1 MSKLPSPNVLR
12 AVRLL
17 SEAVRIG
24 DPPPEA
30 DLPEATPGE
39 EESRR
44 RPADPSSRLA
54 EELKLLKEQLSESEA
69 GNRELASRV
78 KVLEEELSG
87 EKKRIEKERVK
98 LVSEMEAKSA
108 TARKKAAAEGFEEG
122 RKAGYDQGID
132 DAKKEAS
139 REAADTIRS
148 SVELLES
155 VYSTLG
161 EKMSDLVSLQ
171 SPRLVR
177 MWERLLSR
185 MLLKEVSLDGETA
198 IRVLRGVLE
207 RISEKERLL
216 VYLNPEDVDSVRNR
230 RDEYGDLLR
239 GVRHLEFTPDPNV
252 DAGSCIVE
260 TNMGIYDARWRTQ
273 LEQIGAEIDQLFLE
287 GGAEDE
293 NES

>member
-1 MSKLPSPNVLR
+1 LSKLPSPNVLR

-39 EESRR
+39 EEARR

-54 EELKLLKEQLSESEA
+54 EELRLLKEQLSESEA

-78 KVLEEELSG
+78 KALEEELSG

-98 LVSEMEAKSA
+98 LVSEMGAKSA
-108 TARKKAAAEGFEEG
+108 AARKKAAAEGFEEG

-239 GVRHLEFTPDPNV
+239 GVRHLEFTSDPNV

>member
-273 LEQIGAEIDQLFLE
+273 LEQVGAEIDQLFLE

>member
-39 EESRR
+39 EEARR

-54 EELKLLKEQLSESEA
+54 EELRLLKEQLSESEA

-78 KVLEEELSG
+78 KALEEDLSG
-87 EKKRIEKERVK
+87 EKKRIEKEREK
-98 LVSEMEAKSA
+98 LLSEMEAKSA
-108 TARKKAAAEGFEEG
+108 AARKKAAAEGFEEG
-122 RKAGYDQGID
+122 RKAGHDQGID
-132 DAKKEAS
+132 DARKEAS
-139 REAADTIRS
+139 RDAADTIRS

-155 VYSTLG
+155 VYTALE
-161 EKMSDLVSLQ
+161 EKMTDLVSLQ

-185 MLLKEVSLDGETA
+185 MLLKEVALDGETA

>member
-39 EESRR
+39 EEARR
-44 RPADPSSRLA
+44 RPADPSSRLG

-78 KVLEEELSG
+78 KALEEELSG

-98 LVSEMEAKSA
+98 LVSEMETKSA
-108 TARKKAAAEGFEEG
+108 AARKKAAAEGFEEG